1 MGLDIIYFGSQPEQ
15 VYNVKM
21 SLRILVAD
29 DAAFIREVLTQIIA
43 KAGFQLVGEAT
54 DGAEAVTLALKE
66 KPDVIIMDIVMP
78 NKSGIQATQEILEK
92 LPRTKIIACTTEG
105 QESMVFKALEA
116 GCCDY
121 VTKPFK
127 VQQMIDMIRHSA
139 SKGGANG

>member
-1 MGLDIIYFGSQPEQ
+1 MSVGVGPEQ
-15 VYNVKM
+15 VYNGKM
-21 SLRILVAD
+21 SVRILVAD

-43 KAGFQLVGEAT
+43 KAGFELVGEAS
-54 DGAEAVTLALKE
+54 DGAEAIEIALRE

-92 LPRTKIIACTTEG
+92 LPRTRIIACTTEG

-127 VQQMIDMIRHSA
+127 VQQIIDLIRNSA
-139 SKGGANG
+139 AKGATLG